1 MKIKKLNDTIEYVKF
16 LKIKITEVEK
26 NQMNLPNFLTLI
38 RFLLVPVMT
47 IFLVKQNFT
56 LAITSY
62 ILAGITD
69 VLDGYIARKYNL
81 ITKLGKIL
89 DPMADKLLQ
98 FSALVGL
105 WIIEVIPFWITLIF
119 FLKEIF
125 MGLGAI
131 KLLKNKDVVV
141 PSKWFG
147 KLSTIFFFIAI
158 IFSMLSVN
166 LVILK
171 PYVLPMFIL
180 ALLSLFFA
188 FTMYLINFIKVTKKS
203 NN

>member
-1 MKIKKLNDTIEYVKF
+1 
-16 LKIKITEVEK
+16 
-26 NQMNLPNFLTLI
+26 MNLPNFLTAI

-47 IFLVKQNFT
+47 CFLVSKDFT
-56 LAITSY
+56 LAIIIY
-62 ILAGITD
+62 ILASITD
-69 VLDGYIARKYNL
+69 VLDGYIARKYNM

-105 WIIEVIPFWITLIF
+105 WVVNVIPFWITLIF

-141 PSKWFG
+141 PSAESYERGLEKN
-147 KLSTIFFFIAI
+147 KRDLRDCER
-158 IFSMLSVN
+158 
-166 LVILK
+166 
-171 PYVLPMFIL
+171 VLFENKGM
-180 ALLSLFFA
+180 
-188 FTMYLINFIKVTKKS
+188 N
-203 NN
+203 

>member
-1 MKIKKLNDTIEYVKF
+1 
-16 LKIKITEVEK
+16 
-26 NQMNLPNFLTLI
+26 MNLPNLLTAV
-38 RFLLVPVMT
+38 RFILVPFMT
-47 IFLVKQNFT
+47 GFLISRNYTVAILLYV
-56 LAITSY
+56 LAS
-62 ILAGITD
+62 ITD
-69 VLDGYIARKYNL
+69 VLDGYIARKYNM

-105 WIIEVIPFWITLIF
+105 WVVGIIPFWITVIF

-131 KLLKNKDVVV
+131 KLLRNKDVVV

-147 KLSTIFFFIAI
+147 KMSTVFFFVAI
-158 IFSMLSVN
+158 VFSMLSEN
-166 LVILK
+166 LPILK

-180 ALLSLFFA
+180 ALVSLLFA
-188 FTMYLINFIKVTKKS
+188 FIMYLINFLKVEKKIA
-203 NN
+203 

>member
-1 MKIKKLNDTIEYVKF
+1 
-16 LKIKITEVEK
+16 
-26 NQMNLPNFLTLI
+26 MNLPNFLTAI

-47 IFLVKQNFT
+47 CFLVSKDFT
-56 LAITSY
+56 LAIIIY
-62 ILAGITD
+62 ILASITD
-69 VLDGYIARKYNL
+69 VLDGYIARKYNM

-105 WIIEVIPFWITLIF
+105 WVVNVIPFWITLIF

-131 KLLKNKDVVV
+131 KLLKHKNVVV
-141 PSKWFG
+141 SSKWFG
-147 KLSTIFFFIAI
+147 KMSTIFFFVAI
-158 IFSMLSVN
+158 VFSMLSEN
-166 LVILK
+166 LSILK

-188 FTMYLINFIKVTKKS
+188 FIMYLLNFLKVEKKIVS
-203 NN
+203 RDGDV

>member
-1 MKIKKLNDTIEYVKF
+1 
-16 LKIKITEVEK
+16 
-26 NQMNLPNFLTLI
+26 MNLPNLLTII

-47 IFLVKQNFT
+47 YFLISKNYS
-56 LAITSY
+56 LAITFY
-62 ILAGITD
+62 VLASITD
-69 VLDGYIARKYNL
+69 VLDGYIARKYNM

-105 WIIEVIPFWITLIF
+105 WIVGIIPFWITFIF

-131 KLLKNKDVVV
+131 KLLRNKDVVV

-147 KLSTIFFFIAI
+147 KMSTVFFFVAI
-158 IFSMLSVN
+158 VFSMLSENV
-166 LVILK
+166 LILK

-180 ALLSLFFA
+180 ALVSLFFA
-188 FTMYLINFIKVTKKS
+188 FIMYLINFLKVEKNK
-203 NN
+203 

>member
-1 MKIKKLNDTIEYVKF
+1 
-16 LKIKITEVEK
+16 
-26 NQMNLPNFLTLI
+26 MNLPNLLTAV
-38 RFLLVPVMT
+38 RFILVPFMT
-47 IFLVKQNFT
+47 VFLVKQNYT
-56 LAITSY
+56 VAISLYVLAS
-62 ILAGITD
+62 ITD
-69 VLDGYIARKYNL
+69 VLDGYIARKYNM

-105 WIIEVIPFWITLIF
+105 WVVDIIPFWITLIF

-131 KLLKNKDVVV
+131 KLLRNKDVVV

-147 KLSTIFFFIAI
+147 KMSTVFFFIAI
-158 IFSMLSVN
+158 VFSMLSEN
-166 LVILK
+166 LPILK

-188 FTMYLINFIKVTKKS
+188 FFMYLINFLKVEKKITENKNS
-203 NN
+203 